1 MSLEQVD
8 AFYDFVASDQGIY
21 EQYYNGC
28 CIRGL
33 FGIWNWDTTKIVSFA
48 ASLGF
53 EFTESDLDMALFESG
68 AGVVQHPASSSSYEH
83 AHSY

>member
-8 AFYDFVASDQGIY
+8 AFYNMVASDQGIY

-28 CIRGL
+28 CIRGF
-33 FGIWNWDTTKIVSFA
+33 FGIWNWDKTKIVDFA

-68 AGVVQHPASSSSYEH
+68 AGVVQYPDSSSGYEH
-83 AHSY
+83 IHSY

>member
-8 AFYDFVASDQGIY
+8 AFYDVVASNQEIY

-33 FGIWNWDTTKIVSFA
+33 FGIWNWDKTKIVNFA
-48 ASLGF
+48 ASVGF

-68 AGVVQHPASSSSYEH
+68 AGVVQYPSSSSSYEH

>member
-8 AFYDFVASDQGIY
+8 AFYDFVARDQAIY
-21 EQYYNGC
+21 EQYYNSC

-33 FGIWNWDTTKIVSFA
+33 FGVWNWDKANIVNFA

-53 EFTESDLDMALFESG
+53 EFTEIDLDIALFESG
-68 AGVVQHPASSSSYEH
+68 AGAVVRSSSSTSYEH
-83 AHSY
+83 VSAY